1 MPFVDPITTKQLR
14 DCAYKVFEKKEKYAV
29 SEMFSCE
36 LKFVIDTFKKRLEEK
51 YFSRHKE
58 LDFLF

>member
-14 DCAYKVFEKKEKYAV
+14 DAYKVFEKKEKYAV

-36 LKFVIDTFKKRLEEK
+36 LKFVIDTFKKWLEEK

>member
-36 LKFVIDTFKKRLEEK
+36 LKFVIDTFK
-51 YFSRHKE
+51 
-58 LDFLF
+58 